1 MKAAEQY
8 KKKLDYNNTYNKNTY
23 RSFSVRFNKK
33 SEAYI
38 IEWLESKEGV
48 KNYILSLIEAD
59 IKKEKKKAE
68 RKAKKK

>member
-1 MKAAEQY
+1 MDSVEQY

-33 SEAYI
+33 TEADI

-48 KNYILSLIEAD
+48 KNYIISLIESD

>member
-1 MKAAEQY
+1 MDGAEQY
-8 KKKLDYNNTYNKNTY
+8 KKKLEYNNTYNKNTY
-23 RSFSVRFNKK
+23 RSFSVRLNKK
-33 SEAYI
+33 TEADI

-48 KNYILSLIEAD
+48 KNYIISLIESD